1 MEKKDVQEVVE
12 EKQRMLFVGKTVMVN
27 SLMDIVVIEMEI
39 IVVNKKYQ
47 I

>member
-27 SLMDIVVIEMEI
+27 IMDIVVIVIEV